1 MWGWLSVLMA
11 VSGGLARPA
20 QAAGHANEFALV
32 AVGDMVI
39 SRPLS
44 MLQNRGALA
53 DPRPFADAIALL
65 RHSDAAYGNLE
76 TVIIDIRKF
85 TGAPSSWD
93 GDWPLSSVPEV
104 AQDLAS
110 MHFNLV
116 SRANNHALDWG
127 LEGLRECGQRVA
139 AAGIAQAG
147 VGEDARE
154 AAAPGYYRS
163 AKGTIAL
170 VSMVS
175 TFRPTTNALAVS
187 AQAPRGRPGVNGLTL
202 TETLLLD
209 APGFAQMAELACRFS
224 LATPCPAS
232 PLPSSIELFGAR
244 MRIAGLGEAAYSHVY
259 QMASEDLARI
269 VAGVRSAK
277 PGARYLIASIHAH
290 EPRADEDPPGS
301 WEAPAGFLKTL
312 AHELIDSG
320 ADAFVTSG
328 IHHVGGIEIYRGKPI
343 FYGLGNFFWSDIQ
356 LPLSAD
362 LYEANSNRTYLER
375 SFEHPDRA
383 TDGDLS
389 LVMNANSGFA
399 TAGAKSLNRTFQ
411 SVLTRTVYD
420 DATQA
425 VKEIRLYP
433 IDLGYGEK
441 LTRSGIPRRAGDI
454 VANMVLDRIISL
466 SGNAGVRIRKFHDG
480 PYLIGIATPN

>member
-1 MWGWLSVLMA
+1 MMV
-11 VSGGLARPA
+11 
-20 QAAGHANEFALV
+20 AAGVPLLAWASGASTDFTVV
-32 AVGDMVI
+32 AVGDLVI

-44 MLQNRGALA
+44 MLQNPGAL
-53 DPRPFADAIALL
+53 DNPLPFADALTLL
-65 RHSDAAYGNLE
+65 RQSDATYGNLE
-76 TVIIDIRKF
+76 TVIFDIRKF
-85 TGAPSSWD
+85 SGAPSSWD

-104 AQDLAS
+104 AHDLRS

-127 LEGLRECGQRVA
+127 LEGMRESGQRVA

-147 VGEDARE
+147 VGENATE
-154 AAAPGYYRS
+154 AAAPGYYES
-163 AKGTIAL
+163 AKGKVAL

-175 TFRPTTNALAVS
+175 TFRPTTDALPLS
-187 AQAPRGRPGVNGLTL
+187 SDAPRGRPGVNALKV

-209 APGFAQMAELACRFS
+209 APAYRQVATLACRF
-224 LATPCPAS
+224 AGTAPCPAALF
-232 PLPSSIELFGAR
+232 PATIELFGAR
-244 MRIAGLGEAAYSHVY
+244 IRIAGHGEKPFSHVFTMSS
-259 QMASEDLARI
+259 QDLERI
-269 VAGVRSAK
+269 IAGVRSAK
-277 PGARYLIASIHAH
+277 PGARYLITSIHAH
-290 EPRADEDPPGS
+290 EPSSDEDPPAT
-301 WEAPAGFLKTL
+301 WEAPAAFLRTL
-312 AHELIDSG
+312 AHRLIDNG
-320 ADAFVTSG
+320 ADAFVTTG

-362 LYEANSNRTYLER
+362 LYDANANREYLER
-375 SFEHPDRA
+375 SFEHPERA

-420 DATQA
+420 DATRK
-425 VKEIRLYP
+425 VREIRLYP

-441 LTRSGIPRRAGDI
+441 LTRSGIPRRASAV
-454 VANMVLDRIISL
+454 VANSVLDRIISL
-466 SGNAGVRIRKFHDG
+466 SGNGGVRIQKINDG
-480 PYLIGIATPN
+480 PYLIGVVTPK